1 MNNSKFAKVLWQE
14 GLLMAP
20 QHLQLSDYLGDQG
33 SHARSYAANPF
44 YWGVKSM
51 SVDIEA
57 LSAGIFRIS
66 KIEGHFRSG
75 LGFEWDESA
84 SDGLILELPLGP
96 EFDRNDSEILEL
108 FIKVPLGNRVAPS
121 SDDSSLRLASTGP
134 CVDRVTDAV
143 EVSIDIGEPNLS
155 LSAGQRPSKA
165 YDSLYVGAVTKL
177 NDVYTM
183 TDDLPT
189 TTIVPTSGP
198 FYGNINKLL
207 EQLRNKAG
215 YLFKGLDTYAATSE
229 SRIDMLE
236 TRIRLNAL
244 VNAITELNI
253 AWAIKP
259 VATVKLFEALAR
271 VYASLSALVAGGL
284 PLALPDYDHFRPSL
298 ALSPLVEKIAGV
310 VSAIATAFKF
320 IPFDET
326 DGLFVVKVEAAPAN
340 RLLIGLKGGSEQVL
354 ESWIEGAMIASGSG
368 FEAIR
373 ARRVL
378 GAARTKIEL
387 SDLPEELAQSGYL
400 IFEILNHGL
409 SDDDCDLLIKNAA
422 AQSAAYKPSE
432 IVLIASMGE
441 GETDDARP
449 ESSLS

>member
-1 MNNSKFAKVLWQE
+1 
-14 GLLMAP
+14 
-20 QHLQLSDYLGDQG
+20 
-33 SHARSYAANPF
+33 
-44 YWGVKSM
+44 
-51 SVDIEA
+51 
-57 LSAGIFRIS
+57 
-66 KIEGHFRSG
+66 
-75 LGFEWDESA
+75 
-84 SDGLILELPLGP
+84 
-96 EFDRNDSEILEL
+96 
-108 FIKVPLGNRVAPS
+108 
-121 SDDSSLRLASTGP
+121 
-134 CVDRVTDAV
+134 
-143 EVSIDIGEPNLS
+143 
-155 LSAGQRPSKA
+155 
-165 YDSLYVGAVTKL
+165 
-177 NDVYTM
+177 
-183 TDDLPT
+183 
-189 TTIVPTSGP
+189 
-198 FYGNINKLL
+198 
-207 EQLRNKAG
+207 
-215 YLFKGLDTYAATSE
+215 
-229 SRIDMLE
+229 MLE

-449 ESSLS
+449 ESSLG